1 MTKVTDKKTTLKDE
15 LYSQYNWFHQAF
27 LPSIES
33 AGKDYFGDDFSF
45 QLMSVSKN
53 INVLFQG
60 DDYFVTK
67 IRIDKQY
74 DAFFRFSSDA
84 VKIILDKTLGE
95 SKKFNLSNLSQL
107 EVKIISS
114 FNDHLYTLISRFLQ
128 PIPTKREGNVTKT
141 LKRKNFDV
149 INLTFFIRDKNEDF
163 GAKII
168 VSLPQVLLAPKE
180 FRPEKEN
187 FDVMDF
193 KTSKIEANIKI
204 GTTKFSLKDL
214 KNLEK
219 EDIVVFETSD
229 ITSMQLIYKNFK
241 KDFKINPNP
250 GLMTS
255 TNDNNG
261 GNNMEESSLSK
272 DLWDNI
278 QVEMGAEFEKIKI
291 TLGELKNIEQGL
303 VVDISSIYDNK
314 ISLKVE
320 NKLIAKGELVI
331 INDRY
336 GVRIDEVVASDSSDV
351 PMVEETSFEEE
362 TFTPEIAQTVEEEN
376 SDEEFDYSDFELDD
390 QDI

>member
-15 LYSQYNWFHQAF
+15 LYGQYNWFHQAF
-27 LPSIES
+27 LQSIQA
-33 AGKDYFGDDFSF
+33 AGRDYFGDNFSF

-114 FNDHLYTLISRFLQ
+114 FNDYFYTIISRFLQ
-128 PIPTKREGNVTKT
+128 PIPTKREGNVTKVQ
-141 LKRKNFDV
+141 KRKNFDV
-149 INLTFFIRDKNEDF
+149 INLTFFIRDQYEDS

-180 FRPEKEN
+180 FKPEKEN
-187 FDVMDF
+187 FDISDF
-193 KTSKIEANIKI
+193 KTSKIEANIKV
-204 GTTKFSLKDL
+204 GTTKFSVKDL

-229 ITSMQLIYKNFK
+229 ITSMQLIYKDFK

-250 GLMTS
+250 ALMTS
-255 TNDNNG
+255 TNNNG

-336 GVRIDEVVASDSSDV
+336 GVRIDEVVASESS
-351 PMVEETSFEEE
+351 ETPAVYEAPFEEE
-362 TFTPEIAQTVEEEN
+362 TSIPEIEPATEDNN

-390 QDI
+390 EDI